1 MECSQNSTRS
11 MIVLQSKIAK
21 IERSYLSTQYICQAC
36 CGRVGDL
43 KCGSLD
49 CPVLYVLEVK
59 RRDLQQ
65 IMHFRNL
72 VEERF

>member
-1 MECSQNSTRS
+1 
-11 MIVLQSKIAK
+11 MIVLQTKISK
-21 IERSYLSTQYICQAC
+21 IERSYLTAQNICQAC

-43 KCGSLD
+43 KCNSLD

-65 IMHFRNL
+65 IVHFRNL
-72 VEERF
+72 LEEKF